1 MDERLFTRWFQ
12 DWDKE
17 EVRFGIVASG
27 WLLILLRFD
36 DLKNWRP
43 SLKPASS
50 PPPLATT
57 INLDDV
63 RNNAKFGYCLHPEGR
78 HIAHAQN
85 SAIFTIIFTYS

>member
-12 DWDKE
+12 DWDKG

-27 WLLILLRFD
+27 RLLIHLPTIFKTCL
-36 DLKNWRP
+36 
-43 SLKPASS
+43 SS